1 MATSGRGM
9 LLPAGVHPK
18 WLTCF
23 PNGVHRWDDGTP
35 DEDDDAL
42 APLGGEGE
50 DEPPESPEDRR
61 NRVLR
66 EMGF

>member
-1 MATSGRGM
+1 M

-35 DEDDDAL
+35 DEDDVAL
-42 APLGGEGE
+42 DPLGVEGTAE
-50 DEPPESPEDRR
+50 TNETPEERR
-61 NRVLR
+61 SRVLR